1 MNAIA
6 NTAIDKAAQSPET
19 LDFWS
24 RRYLDE
30 GHIWGDDGSITAQIL
45 AEKLAESDDASV
57 KTILE
62 VGFGYGRDI
71 KELAIQGHK
80 IVGIETASAAL
91 HEAANQV
98 GRYLQSGQVQ
108 LLLGDFNHTNYLK
121 RDFDAV
127 SCHRT
132 LHLWGNNGL
141 VRAFANKTASVL
153 KDHGLLA
160 VSARNLDD
168 FNPEQMVMI
177 GNNLAEYKARPGH
190 QISFWNEERFRETF
204 SKKFD
209 ILEFHHGVEIEA
221 QKNPVDSHF
230 TLMIARKK
238 PEPPTPVM

>member
-1 MNAIA
+1 MNARV
-6 NTAIDKAAQSPET
+6 NTDIRKEEVGFEN

-24 RRYLDE
+24 RRYIDE
-30 GHIWGDDGSITAQIL
+30 GHIWGDDGSLTAQML

-91 HEAANQV
+91 HESANQV

-121 RDFDAV
+121 KDFDAV
-127 SCHRT
+127 TCHRT

-153 KDHGLLA
+153 KDNGLLV
-160 VSARNLDD
+160 VSARNEKD
-168 FNPEQMVMI
+168 FNPDQMVMI
-177 GNNLAEYKARPGH
+177 APNLAEYKDRPGH
-190 QISFWNEERFRETF
+190 QISFWNEARFHETF
-204 SKKFD
+204 GKKFE
-209 ILEFHHGVEIEA
+209 ILECIHGVEIES

-238 PEPPTPVM
+238 PELIM